1 MSLRKSP
8 QLTPALLAAAR
19 ANAQHSTGP
28 RSPAAKQNSKLNALK
43 HGGRVRDENRCL
55 AMLALGEDPE
65 QLQTLTQELMS
76 AFGPGDALWE
86 KQVEDLAW
94 LYCRRER
101 LERAQEGLKRRALQ
115 AVEDWQHRRQQEIA
129 GATFDASQP
138 WAIDVDMTEPADPGV
153 RLRMLLSFLEVIR
166 AQVKQRNFKPRQ
178 ASEIETLYRN
188 DVGWRQARLL
198 ALLRLFME
206 SFGPGADRQDPESEE
221 ILRKN
226 SGPREPAGEPQYL
239 ELLRLLEEEIASV
252 REEFEYAEKANEERA
267 AIERDACLAPEGET
281 WRMMLRQEAALD
293 RSIDRKVRILLRL
306 RKELTN
312 PPITPTGQDD
322 GGRTENI
329 EEALDSDIVSD
340 DPGSEEFTNP
350 ATAHP
355 GQDDGARMRNVE
367 EVLTSDITSE
377 NSQGVETVENL
388 KMNEQRGNV
397 IENKG
402 PRLENRKG
410 SLNVTENKGSYAL
423 KAGMLLKRQV
433 VSVRA
438 AHKTIFVCCAR
449 HLNPV
454 REHSAGW
461 QDRRGEAAVATSG
474 RKPEAP
480 DRRGGSMYCAKQ
492 SCSPLLS

>member
-8 QLTPALLAAAR
+8 ELTPALLAAAR
-19 ANAQHSTGP
+19 NNAQHSTGP

-43 HGGRVRDENRCL
+43 HGGYVADENRRH

-65 QLQTLTQELMS
+65 QLQTLTEELMS
-76 AFGPGDALWE
+76 AFGPGDALWQ

-101 LERAQEGLKRRALQ
+101 LERAQAGLKRRALQ
-115 AVEDWQHRRQQEIA
+115 AIEDWQHRRQQEMA
-129 GATFDASQP
+129 RVTFDASQP
-138 WAIDVDMTEPADPGV
+138 WAIDLDMTEPADPGV
-153 RLRMLLSFLEVIR
+153 RLRMLLSFLELIR

-178 ASEIETLYRN
+178 ASEIETLYHN

-198 ALLRLFME
+198 ALLRLFKD
-206 SFGPGADRQDPESEE
+206 SFGPPASRPDPELEE
-221 ILRKN
+221 MLRQQF
-226 SGPREPAGEPQYL
+226 GPRESAGEPQYQ

-252 REEFEYAEKANEERA
+252 REEFAYAEKANEERA
-267 AIERDACLAPEGET
+267 AIERDACLAPAGEA

-293 RSIDRKVRILLRL
+293 RSIDRKVGILLRL

-329 EEALDSDIVSD
+329 EEAFDSDIVSD
-340 DPGSEEFTNP
+340 DPGSEEFTNLPVAP
-350 ATAHP
+350 A
-355 GQDDGARMRNVE
+355 GQDDGESLGNMEGIVD
-367 EVLTSDITSE
+367 SDIASD
-377 NSQGVETVENL
+377 NSQSVGAMEDL
-388 KMNEQRGNV
+388 KLNEQHGNV

-410 SLNVTENKGSYAL
+410 SLNITENKGSYVL

-438 AHKTIFVCCAR
+438 AHKTIYVCCAG

-474 RKPEAP
+474 RKAEGP
-480 DRRGGSMYCAKQ
+480 DRRGGSMYCARKGAAHR
-492 SCSPLLS
+492 C

>member
-19 ANAQHSTGP
+19 QNAQHSTGP
-28 RSPAAKQNSKLNALK
+28 RSAAAKQNSKLNALK
-43 HGGRVRDENRCL
+43 HGGYVADENRRH

-65 QLQTLTQELMS
+65 QFQTLTEELMS

-86 KQVEDLAW
+86 KQLEDLAW
-94 LYCRRER
+94 LYSRRER
-101 LERAQEGLKRRALQ
+101 LERAQQGLRRRALQ
-115 AVEDWQHRRQQEIA
+115 GIEDWQHRRQQEIA

-206 SFGPGADRQDPESEE
+206 SFGPRADRQDPESEE

-306 RKELTN
+306 RKESANLPVA
-312 PPITPTGQDD
+312 PPDQDD
-322 GGRTENI
+322 GPTVGNMEDT
-329 EEALDSDIVSD
+329 LDSDIAPD
-340 DPGSEEFTNP
+340 
-350 ATAHP
+350 
-355 GQDDGARMRNVE
+355 
-367 EVLTSDITSE
+367 
-377 NSQGVETVENL
+377 NSQSVRVVEDL
-388 KMNEQRGNV
+388 KLNEQHGNV
-397 IENKG
+397 Y
-402 PRLENRKG
+402 
-410 SLNVTENKGSYAL
+410 ENKGSCFEHREQSRNTTQNKGGYTL
-423 KAGMLLKRQV
+423 IAGMLLKRKQV
-433 VSVRA
+433 
-438 AHKTIFVCCAR
+438 
-449 HLNPV
+449 
-454 REHSAGW
+454 AGM
-461 QDRRGEAAVATSG
+461 QR
-474 RKPEAP
+474 
-480 DRRGGSMYCAKQ
+480 C
-492 SCSPLLS
+492 

>member
-19 ANAQHSTGP
+19 NNAQHSTGP

-55 AMLALGEDPE
+55 AMQALGEDPE
-65 QLQTLTQELMS
+65 QFQTLTQELMS

-86 KQVEDLAW
+86 KQIEDLAW

-101 LERAQEGLKRRALQ
+101 LERAQAGLKRRALQ
-115 AVEDWQHRRQQEIA
+115 GIDDWQHRRQQEMA
-129 GATFDASQP
+129 RVTFDASQP
-138 WAIDVDMTEPADPGV
+138 WAIDLDMTEPADPGV
-153 RLRMLLSFLEVIR
+153 RLRMLLSFLELIR

-306 RKELTN
+306 RKESANLPAA
-312 PPITPTGQDD
+312 PPDQDD
-322 GGRTENI
+322 GPTVGNMEDTF
-329 EEALDSDIVSD
+329 DSDIASD
-340 DPGSEEFTNP
+340 
-350 ATAHP
+350 
-355 GQDDGARMRNVE
+355 
-367 EVLTSDITSE
+367 
-377 NSQGVETVENL
+377 NSQSVGMVEDSKLNA
-388 KMNEQRGNV
+388 RCGNV

-402 PRLENRKG
+402 SGLESRAR
-410 SLNVTENKGSYAL
+410 SENVVENKGSYAQN
-423 KAGMLLKRQV
+423 AGMLLKRQMV
-433 VSVRA
+433 
-438 AHKTIFVCCAR
+438 
-449 HLNPV
+449 
-454 REHSAGW
+454 
-461 QDRRGEAAVATSG
+461 TS
-474 RKPEAP
+474 
-480 DRRGGSMYCAKQ
+480 
-492 SCSPLLS
+492 